1 MFRFEREQREC
12 EIGGVRFGGQ
22 PGRYATVL
30 APSIFQKGDR
40 VFEGGRKGGFD
51 RGRAGELIRMC
62 DRLSEETGVP

>member
-1 MFRFEREQREC
+1 MRFNVSAEEEAVMFRFEREQREC

-40 VFEGGRKGGFD
+40 VF
-51 RGRAGELIRMC
+51 
-62 DRLSEETGVP
+62 